1 MLFLTKLILMLKN
14 KFLIMKDVLSIKE
27 TILFKVI
34 MQETTL
40 NRTRDNDDHNHSSL
54 KNNKFFE
61 HQLNRN
67 QQFNKLRHFSNSKKK
82 KKSES
87 NFETLTQNKRTHA
100 KIKNEKNNRCF
111 KCHKLYHYHRNC
123 SDRNKGSKTTV
134 AKVAVIDT
142 KNENAS
148 LTFQQ

>member
-1 MLFLTKLILMLKN
+1 MRNM
-14 KFLIMKDVLSIKE
+14 LSIKE

-40 NRTRDNDDHNHSSL
+40 NRTRDDNDHNHSSS

-67 QQFNKLRHFSNSKKK
+67 QQSDKFCHLSNSEKKN
-82 KKSES
+82 KSES
-87 NFETLTQNKRTHA
+87 NFEASAQNKRTHA

-111 KCHKLYHYHRNC
+111 KCHKSSHYHRNC
-123 SDRNKGSKTTV
+123 SDRNK
-134 AKVAVIDT
+134 
-142 KNENAS
+142 
-148 LTFQQ
+148 